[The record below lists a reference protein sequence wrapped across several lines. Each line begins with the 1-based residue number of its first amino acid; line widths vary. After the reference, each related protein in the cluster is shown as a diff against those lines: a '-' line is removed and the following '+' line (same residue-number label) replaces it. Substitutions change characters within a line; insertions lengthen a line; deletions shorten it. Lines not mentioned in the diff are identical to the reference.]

1 MLCVLMK
8 ILSYGSSKEKRVGKK
23 WAGGGGGADKGF
35 KFHTF
40 IGRFQET
47 SRQ

>member
-1 MLCVLMK
+1 MLCVFDENTF
-8 ILSYGSSKEKRVGKK
+8 IWQFERKESGEKVG
-23 WAGGGGGADKGF
+23 GGGGGADKGF